1 MGHGDQSSEGNRKMR
16 VFALTAL
23 VCALGANNV
32 VAEECYTVED
42 TQYWSNNANTLNDGT
57 GIKRVDSATECKEYC
72 EVTFPDEANFFVY
85 NEDDAKVGRKWRNS
99 CRCKRDTGEERT
111 VMGVT
116 SGNLAPNGRPGI
128 CNPTSHAPC
137 CSTHGWCGSDTVPGK
152 LDWWCGRGGTDF
164 RQCHDFN
171 DCN

>member
-1 MGHGDQSSEGNRKMR
+1 M
-16 VFALTAL
+16 
-23 VCALGANNV
+23 
-32 VAEECYTVED
+32 ED
-42 TQYWSNNANTLNDGT
+42 TQYWSTNANTLNDGT

-116 SGNLAPNGRPGI
+116 SGNLNCANPVPEPPGEMI
-128 CNPTSHAPC
+128 YCITLQCNEACILNT
-137 CSTHGWCGSDTVPGK
+137 
-152 LDWWCGRGGTDF
+152 
-164 RQCHDFN
+164 
-171 DCN
+171 